1 MGCTNMQPTFTIIND
16 FQGIKGHGEIM
27 ATRSAEL
34 EHALKT
40 LKQLTGISLD
50 VAVDAPEEEEK
61 ALAQVRRLC
70 SAYRDKYNHGRF
82 LQDHL
87 VKELPLPT
95 ILEEARRLRLSV
107 EEPRVLFLVESKHA
121 LQESAVEILKLLF
134 PTQASKALIPVNET
148 RVGVAYALTNTKRPP
163 AQGASNAGCPDGNV
177 LKNPDTEREIRQTAH
192 TIIDTLNTEALISV
206 RLAYSNVFLTLTEL
220 HSVYEETSLALHIGR
235 LFYPEQSL
243 FFAGR
248 LGVGRLIHGL
258 PPSACEKYLEEIWG
272 GKVPV
277 AMDEEIMATVNT
289 FLQNNLNIAETAR
302 QLHMHRNT
310 LIYRINQVQKQTGL
324 DLRNFEDAMQFKIAT
339 MILNRMNNRDPRE
352 NKNTK
357 GY

>member
-82 LQDHL
+82 LQDLL

-134 PTQASKALIPVNET
+134 PTQ
-148 RVGVAYALTNTKRPP
+148 
-163 AQGASNAGCPDGNV
+163 
-177 LKNPDTEREIRQTAH
+177 
-192 TIIDTLNTEALISV
+192 
-206 RLAYSNVFLTLTEL
+206 
-220 HSVYEETSLALHIGR
+220 
-235 LFYPEQSL
+235 
-243 FFAGR
+243 
-248 LGVGRLIHGL
+248 L
-258 PPSACEKYLEEIWG
+258 P
-272 GKVPV
+272 
-277 AMDEEIMATVNT
+277 
-289 FLQNNLNIAETAR
+289 R
-302 QLHMHRNT
+302 H
-310 LIYRINQVQKQTGL
+310 
-324 DLRNFEDAMQFKIAT
+324 
-339 MILNRMNNRDPRE
+339 
-352 NKNTK
+352 
-357 GY
+357 